1 MYHIP
6 AHELHIN
13 WCDMCPGFQN
23 FTTGPNHQSSEISA
37 MMILLEKV
45 EEGDPILRAGR
56 VLIWQSPA
64 PVSLKKVCLR
74 CTVHTVNFTLLWNR
88 DETAQ
93 WKVRTKHEQRSA
105 LHSSQLHFWTA
116 AVKQW
121 QKERKNWTKT
131 QKHPDIELTRPHSSL
146 MTIVTSGDNLLKKS
160 CRASTSSK
168 QKSDTTKT

>member
-6 AHELHIN
+6 AHKLHIN
-13 WCDMCPGFQN
+13 WLHVPRVPKIYHR
-23 FTTGPNHQSSEISA
+23 TQSSIIRNLSDDDFVGEG
-37 MMILLEKV
+37 
-45 EEGDPILRAGR
+45 GDPILRAGR